1 MRIFWI
7 QWSDENMKDKYLSFV
22 TEETI
27 AVCFMY
33 GDMLTSLRFDI
44 NDEKFKQIAERAYF
58 VMKDAY

>member
-1 MRIFWI
+1 
-7 QWSDENMKDKYLSFV
+7 MKDKYLSFV

>member
-1 MRIFWI
+1 
-7 QWSDENMKDKYLSFV
+7 MKDKYLSFV

-44 NDEKFKQIAERAYF
+44 NDEKIKQIAERAYF